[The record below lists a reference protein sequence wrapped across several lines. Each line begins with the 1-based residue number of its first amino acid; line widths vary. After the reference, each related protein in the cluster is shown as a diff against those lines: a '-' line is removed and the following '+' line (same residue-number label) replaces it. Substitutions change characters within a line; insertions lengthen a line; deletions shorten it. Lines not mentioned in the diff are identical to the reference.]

1 VLGHKLAVTCEANG
15 LPRVLSLRCGMVLL
29 MRTLLSGPAVEVAP
43 RLLGWTLS
51 HATPDGTVTLRLT
64 EVEAYMG
71 ADDPASHAHRGPTPR
86 NEVMFGEAGHLY
98 TYLSYGIHWCAN
110 VVTGPVG
117 EASAVLLRAGRVIE
131 GLELARARRGERK
144 ADRSLARGPGSLGQA
159 MRFGREHNGVD
170 LCDGGAVRLLPG
182 KAVEPSHIASGPRVG
197 VRLAH
202 DHPWRFWIAGEP
214 SVSAYK
220 RSPRAEPVMP
230 SED

>member
-1 VLGHKLAVTCEANG
+1 MLGHKLAVTCEANG
-15 LPRVLSLRCGMVLL
+15 LPRVQSLRCGMVLL

-98 TYLSYGIHWCAN
+98 TYLSYGIHWCVN
-110 VVTGPVG
+110 VVTGPPG
-117 EASAVLLRAGRVIE
+117 HASAVLLRAGRVVE
-131 GLELARARRGERK
+131 GVELARARRGKRTT
-144 ADRSLARGPGSLGQA
+144 DRSLARGPGSLGQA
-159 MRFGREHNGVD
+159 MGFSREHNGLS
-170 LCDGGAVRLLPG
+170 LCDGGAVQLAPG
-182 KAVEPSHIASGPRVG
+182 EHIRSSLIASGPRVG
-197 VRLAH
+197 VRMAPE
-202 DHPWRFWIAGEP
+202 HPWRFWIAGEP

-220 RSPRAEPVMP
+220 RSPRAEPINS
-230 SED
+230 SEG